1 MVGLADSSDHDFP
14 STPPRPEDSSFYPDS
29 TTPSQPPPA
38 WASHVSTTPLGPPPR
53 SSFNPGNTFSRGRGT
68 PLKSFALPESSPLRE
83 DGQDAE
89 PDVDM
94 DETFMSKAPAM
105 RRTTLASSLNS
116 SVRGL
121 KRSRSGKPQPRQ
133 DSSIP
138 TIAKGLAKQARPA
151 RLFEPDTLIIAS
163 EEVIGGLES
172 QTQDAGAQDGLESA
186 LAKGCSSLAG
196 AWVSAAAPSTKEASV
211 GPAKDEALANASYI
225 GSLMLQLHHPHSAK
239 AHRLNADGRYGRKS
253 LLPASPTHATTL
265 PRALLDWLNTHHNPF
280 PDDYNDIHLHQPAP
294 SDSDS
299 FWDVVYATALRGKFE
314 RTIRLLKDA
323 GWEHA
328 VTALDDGSED
338 PGYRGKQLDNTRL
351 MVARCTSILE
361 ACPALTDGD
370 WDIKGQ
376 AWSLCRQRLSRA
388 VRELEEF
395 AEGEGQEPEPPQ
407 RDNIFAASA
416 GDFGGTMSLSAASK
430 RAESKVPF
438 TIVTNLKTLY
448 GQIMGKI
455 DEVILPSQDWLEA
468 SMYLTIWWDGEEDG
482 PPPAALGRS
491 AMRKSIAQGQRARE
505 IDVTPLTAYR
515 RRLAD
520 AVALVTDDPEDPVFQ
535 VDTTR
540 PVHVALA
547 CVMEDNIEGT
557 LAIMRS
563 WSIVITAAVTEMAAF
578 GGWLPQARPRSKEL
592 QRGFSSEDLMVLSHG
607 PGAAQPSG
615 DVTRD
620 AILTEYA
627 DLLAEKEMLTNRAG
641 LVKEGWELAVAVL
654 GRLDDTATAQR
665 RIGQLLGEIDIADD
679 ERAEKVLSLCSD
691 LGLADESRV
700 IAERYADTL
709 ASTSQSFGPALLF
722 YARAYATA
730 KLTSTLWH
738 LSSLS
743 LLHSTAIPSPST
755 LDATLSGLLFPP
767 RPALSRLATQ
777 DPSAATLLS
786 KALSGYATLRVFYAL
801 RDYDFL
807 PPTSPERSAESSRP
821 QARQR
826 SAAAIL
832 IAALSSAADS
842 IRGGLFDPSVQSA
855 ISYDAILVLL
865 AETLPFFAA
874 SSVSAKG
881 NKGARIF
888 TQDHLFTLLRV
899 VEDFTSS
906 PSRIQEG
913 AEALLKATIDAYTTH
928 SNSKMTRSRSNLL
941 GKSRSDLSSN
951 AGLGGSY
958 DMLRESYMMVSQDSS
973 LGGKGKVGAGEVE
986 RGWDWRKGVRGA
998 GGVDLRGEDVVGM
1011 VRLGIAES
1019 MGRVWGGR

>member
-1 MVGLADSSDHDFP
+1 MVGLPDSSDHDFP

-38 WASHVSTTPLGPPPR
+38 SASHVSTTPLGPPPR
-53 SSFNPGNTFSRGRGT
+53 SSFNPGNTFSRGRGR
-68 PLKSFALPESSPLRE
+68 PHKSFALPESSPLRE
-83 DGQDAE
+83 DGKDGE

-94 DETFMSKAPAM
+94 DATFMTKAPAM
-105 RRTTLASSLNS
+105 RRSTLASSLSS

-138 TIAKGLAKQARPA
+138 TIAKSLAKQARPA
-151 RLFEPDTLIIAS
+151 RLFEPDALIIAS
-163 EEVIGGLES
+163 EEVVSGLDS
-172 QTQDAGAQDGLESA
+172 QAQNSGAQEGLESA
-186 LAKGCSSLAG
+186 LAKGCASLTGVWAT
-196 AWVSAAAPSTKEASV
+196 AAPPSTKEASV

-225 GSLMLQLHHPHSAK
+225 GSLLLQLHHPHSTK
-239 AHRLNADGRYGRKS
+239 PHRPSADTRYGRKS
-253 LLPASPTHATTL
+253 LIPASPTHAMTL
-265 PRALLDWLNTHHNPF
+265 PRALLDWLNTHHIPF

-299 FWDVVYATALRGKFE
+299 FWDVVYAAALRGKFE
-314 RTIRLLKDA
+314 RTIRLLNDA

-328 VTALDDGSED
+328 VTALDDGSEYS
-338 PGYRGKQLDNTRL
+338 GYRGKQLENTRL

-361 ACPALTDGD
+361 ACPALTDSD
-370 WDIKGQ
+370 WDVKGP
-376 AWSLCRQRLSRA
+376 AWSLFRQRLARA
-388 VRELEEF
+388 VRELEDF
-395 AEGEGQEPEPPQ
+395 AEGEGQQPEPPQ

-416 GDFGGTMSLSAASK
+416 GDFAGTMSLSAASR

-448 GQIMGKI
+448 GQIMGNV

-468 SMYLTIWWDGEEDG
+468 SLYLTIWWDGEEESA
-482 PPPAALGRS
+482 PSAALGRS
-491 AMRKSIAQGQRARE
+491 ATRKSIAQGQRARE
-505 IDVTPLTAYR
+505 ADVTPLTAYR

-520 AVALVTDDPEDPVFQ
+520 AVALVTDNPEDPVFQ
-535 VDTTR
+535 VDTTQS
-540 PVHVALA
+540 VQVALA
-547 CVMEDNIEGT
+547 SVMEDNAEGA
-557 LAIMRS
+557 LAVMRT
-563 WSIVITAAVTEMAAF
+563 WSIVITATVTEVAAF
-578 GGWLPQARPRSKEL
+578 AGWLPQARPRSEEL

-607 PGAAQPSG
+607 PGAVQPSG
-615 DVTRD
+615 DLTRNS
-620 AILTEYA
+620 ILTEYA
-627 DLLAEKEMLTNRAG
+627 DLLAEKETLTNRAG

-679 ERAEKVLSLCSD
+679 ERAEKVLRLCSE

-722 YARAYATA
+722 YARAHATP

-743 LLHSTAIPSPST
+743 LLHSTAIPSSST
-755 LDATLSGLLFPP
+755 LDPTLSGLLFPP
-767 RPALSRLATQ
+767 RLALSRLATQ

-786 KALSGYATLRVFYAL
+786 KALSGYATLRVFFAL
-801 RDYDFL
+801 RDYGSL
-807 PPTSPERSAESSRP
+807 PTTSPERTSESSRP
-821 QARQR
+821 LGRQR

-842 IRGGLFDPSVQSA
+842 ICGGLFDPSVQSA
-855 ISYDAILVLL
+855 ISTDAILVLL

-874 SSVSAKG
+874 SSASTEGKKVAK
-881 NKGARIF
+881 IF

-899 VEDFTSS
+899 VEDLTSS
-906 PSRIQEG
+906 PSRIQAG
-913 AEALLKATIDAYTTH
+913 AESLLKATVDAYTAL
-928 SNSKMTRSRSNLL
+928 SNSKLTRSRSNLL
-941 GKSRSDLSSN
+941 GKSGSDLSSN
-951 AGLGGSY
+951 SGLGGSY
-958 DMLRESYMMVSQDSS
+958 DMLRESYMMVSQGSS
-973 LGGKGKVGAGEVE
+973 LAGKGKTGAAEVE
-986 RGWDWRKGVRGA
+986 RGWDWRKGLSGA
-998 GGVDLRGEDVVGM
+998 GGVQVKGEDVVAM
-1011 VRLGIAES
+1011 VRLGIAAE